1 MICIKNGTLH
11 TAVSK
16 ETFIADILI
25 DGGKIVKIGKGLS
38 ADGAEVIDAT
48 GLQVYPGFVEA
59 HCHIGLDGYGIGYE
73 GHDYNELN
81 DPVTPQVQAIDGI
94 NPFDPCMK
102 MAAKAGVTCFATGPG
117 SSNSIGGTFAAIK
130 PIGTRVDNMIVKFPV
145 AMKCAFGENPKRCYQ
160 KQGISS
166 RMTNAAKI
174 REALNKAKVYKAKI
188 EAAKAGARIATMP
201 NITEDMFCQGAM
213 TADYDTVLA
222 LTDRV
227 TQLLTQA
234 STARIE
240 KEGHVLTLDL
250 RGRSG
255 VPSSGVYRE
264 RGQAGN
270 LPSGEAYIAPLEHGS
285 NGSMVIDGSMVGIGL
300 LDSSLEV
307 RVQDGKLVSIQGK
320 DAEKVSILLKT
331 PQNATLCELGIG
343 TNYAAQLI
351 GVILEDEKAYHTVH
365 IAFGTN
371 VGFGGANQADCHM
384 DGVIRNP
391 TLYLDDILVMKDGEF
406 QI

>member
-1 MICIKNGTLH
+1 MDLL
-11 TAVSK
+11 
-16 ETFIADILI
+16 E
-25 DGGKIVKIGKGLS
+25 IGKGILTS
-38 ADGAEVIDAT
+38 CMNVKAGENVLVITDDEKLPIGDA
-48 GLQVYPGFVEA
+48 LYR
-59 HCHIGLDGYGIGYE
+59 
-73 GHDYNELN
+73 
-81 DPVTPQVQAIDGI
+81 
-94 NPFDPCMK
+94 
-102 MAAKAGVTCFATGPG
+102 AAKGLGADTLW
-117 SSNSIGGTFAAIK
+117 GTMAPREVSGQEPPPAIAA
-130 PIGTRVDNMIVKFPV
+130 
-145 AMKCAFGENPKRCYQ
+145 AMK
-160 KQGISS
+160 
-166 RMTNAAKI
+166 AADVVLCPMSTSI
-174 REALNKAKVYKAKI
+174 THTKAKI

-300 LDSSLEV
+300 LDSPLEV

-343 TNYAAQLI
+343 TNYAARLI

-371 VGFGGANQADCHM
+371 VGFGGTNQADCHI
-384 DGVIRNP
+384 DGIIRNP
-391 TLYLDDILVMKDGEF
+391 TLYLDDVLVLNDGDF
-406 QI
+406 QILGGMTYLGCTVYPLRHGEPVAHCTLCGGEPAADALSGERADPVQGLLYGLLPDHPPVPHAPSDLWSGHREWYERAAGAQ